1 MDLSKLSKSRK
12 NSTKILCYF
21 QLEQSM
27 FFYNIQNFIHMILLK
42 AFIRIRQVLSASI
55 ISSWNK
61 TAFYVVGL
69 VELNFYKLIQI
80 LDFSRKE
87 NIFATI
93 ILILQERFTSNQ
105 KLHYINTNSFICD
118 QSMNP
123 F

>member
-1 MDLSKLSKSRK
+1 MIFIITFK
-12 NSTKILCYF
+12 
-21 QLEQSM
+21 
-27 FFYNIQNFIHMILLK
+27 IQNFIPMVLFK
-42 AFIRIRQVLSASI
+42 AFIRIRQVFSASI
-55 ISSWNK
+55 ISSWSK

-80 LDFSRKE
+80 LDVSRKE

-93 ILILQERFTSNQ
+93 ILILQESFTSNQ
-105 KLHYINTNSFICD
+105 KLYYILTNSFICD